1 MLNQYRYY
9 GGQFQKDFSVFKLSG
24 SDVTSFLQSQSTFDI
39 NLLNDHAFH
48 LIAFLDP
55 QGRSESYG
63 WLLKAGSDFLYLVP
77 PELTEASAERIHRYL
92 ISEDV
97 EVVGPEHE
105 SWTIL
110 IGPRSQKS
118 QQAHSFSGELFDES
132 AILQREVDPV
142 LPRIPEEIVD
152 DWRALSGW
160 VSFTGEG
167 FSKEIIN
174 NQRLFDLAVVMNKG
188 CYPGQET
195 VSKIATRRGAAYA
208 PVLLEVG
215 TPVGPGEIANFGK
228 KIGSIGPT
236 HEWEGKLYSE
246 AVLLRDF
253 RVEGLK
259 VTFTLSEETYTA
271 IVRYYP
277 LLKGNDKDKALEL
290 FYEASNLFRDDRYEE
305 AEKCL
310 RLAIE
315 LDPTLAD
322 AYESLGVM
330 LGRFERFPEAI
341 EVMQKLSEV
350 DPSSVL
356 AHTNMSLFLMRMGK
370 IDEAE
375 EQKSMATV
383 KSFQQFGKE
392 AQAKEAVENEKKVR
406 LSEWEQRESMF
417 LQVLEI
423 DEEDT
428 LANYG
433 IGSIAVEKGEWERAK
448 KHLEKVLEAD
458 PKYSVAYL
466 ALGKTYLALGMRELA
481 EATWKKGVAV
491 AASKGDLMPAN
502 QMQSELERL

>member
-1 MLNQYRYY
+1 MLNQYRYH
-9 GGQFQKDFSVFKLSG
+9 GGQFQKDFSVFKLTG
-24 SDVTSFLQSQSTFDI
+24 SDVFTFLQAQSTFDI
-39 NLLNDHAFH
+39 KSIIDGCFH
-48 LIAFLDP
+48 LAAFLDP
-55 QGRSESYG
+55 QGRSECYG
-63 WLLKAGSDFLYLVP
+63 WLLKDGSDYLYLVP
-77 PELTEASAERIHRYL
+77 PQMNEVSSERINRYL

-97 EVVGPEHE
+97 EVEGPQLE
-105 SWTIL
+105 SWTFL
-110 IGPRSQKS
+110 IGPRSQEHKS
-118 QQAHSFSGELFDES
+118 SNSFSGKLFDEA
-132 AILQREVDPV
+132 AILQKEQVSS
-142 LPRIPEEIVD
+142 LPNIPEEIVD
-152 DWRALSGW
+152 DWRALTGW
-160 VSFTGEG
+160 VSFDGMG

-174 NQRLFDLAVVMNKG
+174 NQRLFDLAVVTNKG

-208 PVLLEVG
+208 PVLLEVS
-215 TPVGPGEIANFGK
+215 TPVGPGEITNFGK
-228 KIGSIGPT
+228 KIGSIGST
-236 HEWEGKLYSE
+236 HAWEGKLYSE

-259 VTFTLSEETYTA
+259 VSFTLGESSYTA
-271 IVRYYP
+271 TVRYYP
-277 LLKGNDKDKALEL
+277 LIKGHDKDKALEL
-290 FYEASNLFRDDRYEE
+290 FYEASDHFRDDRYEE

-310 RLAIE
+310 LLAIE

-330 LGRFERFPEAI
+330 LGRFERFQEAV
-341 EVMQKLSEV
+341 EVMKKLSEV

-356 AHTNMSLFLMRMGK
+356 AHTNMSLFLMRMGR

-392 AQAKEAVENEKKVR
+392 AETKEAIENEKKAR
-406 LSEWEQRESMF
+406 QAEWEQRESMF

-433 IGSIAVEKGEWERAK
+433 IGSIAVEKAEWERAK

-466 ALGKTYLALGMRELA
+466 ALGKTYLALGNKDLA
-481 EATWKKGVAV
+481 EATWKKGVSV